1 MTGERITAF
10 TTAPPDREVA
20 MRRGAAGLVA
30 LGASAPLWI
39 GAGLRP
45 AVEGVGTHQ
54 QLGLP
59 ACGWIVG
66 MGLPC
71 PSCGMTTA
79 FSFAAR
85 GDLAGAFAA
94 QPMGA
99 LLAVLAAM
107 VAVVAA
113 WTALSGSRS
122 WEVIWSLMDRRIGW
136 ALAALLGLAWVYKLA
151 AVRLAATATEVA
163 AW

>member
-1 MTGERITAF
+1 MAGEAITAF
-10 TTAPPDREVA
+10 SGVPSGREAAV
-20 MRRGAAGLVA
+20 RRGAALLIA
-30 LGASAPLWI
+30 AGASAPLWI
-39 GAGLRP
+39 GAWLRP

-79 FSFAAR
+79 FSLAAR

-113 WTALSGSRS
+113 WTAISGCRS
-122 WEVIWSLMDRRIGW
+122 WEVIWSLLDRRVGW
-136 ALAALLGLAWVYKLA
+136 ALAALLALAWVYKLA